1 MGTKSRMEEHLK
13 AENHYSASEYILEPK
28 EFDLN
33 QPVNISPNESSSET
47 SIASLTKSTDA
58 FPFRKIAFMK
68 KRSSLHNL
76 QATDEH
82 AVFCPKPDCRLFMST
97 NILAGA
103 LHFKY
108 AHVPNTNIEIF
119 SLGKLKCTREVMLT

>member
-1 MGTKSRMEEHLK
+1 MGTKTRMEEHLK

-28 EFDLN
+28 EIDLN
-33 QPVNISPNESSSET
+33 EPVNISPNESLSET
-47 SIASLTKSTDA
+47 SLTKSTDA
-58 FPFRKIAFMK
+58 FSSRKIAFMK
-68 KRSSLHNL
+68 KRSSLQNH

-108 AHVPNTNIEIF
+108 AHVPNTDIEIF
-119 SLGKLKCTREVMLT
+119 SLGKLKCTREVIH